1 VISRGTA
8 FTYKGKGI
16 DSKALGKELGV
27 RYVLQGSVRRS
38 GDQVRVNA
46 SLTDLATGADV
57 WSDRFD
63 GDRSNLAALQD
74 QITSRLARNLN
85 VELIQAESR
94 RGEIERPN
102 NPDAVDL
109 SMRGWSKLHEPRT
122 QASVS
127 RAVELFD
134 NALRLDP
141 RNIDPMSGRPEAWSC
156 RDHCSGPPTRKR
168 TSQRPMS

>member
-27 RYVLQGSVRRS
+27 RYALQGSVRRS

-74 QITSRLARNLN
+74 QITSRLAR
-85 VELIQAESR
+85 I
-94 RGEIERPN
+94 
-102 NPDAVDL
+102 
-109 SMRGWSKLHEPRT
+109 
-122 QASVS
+122 
-127 RAVELFD
+127 
-134 NALRLDP
+134 
-141 RNIDPMSGRPEAWSC
+141 
-156 RDHCSGPPTRKR
+156 
-168 TSQRPMS
+168 